1 MLQSIDRLSRRQKQA
16 VLLALD
22 AMLFAASLWLAF
34 AVRLGDPTPN
44 THGNYLWFLG
54 AILLVR
60 TPIFVR
66 MGLYRAVL
74 RQAGPDLTRICL
86 RGTVLSLFVV
96 GSFLFFYAPAG
107 LPRSVVL
114 IEAAISAVLAIGM
127 RESVS
132 NWLQRRTAKAAG
144 SEPVLIYG
152 AGVAGS
158 QLAQALRLGSQLRPV
173 AFVDDEPSK
182 WGLRVSGLPVHPP
195 HAIPEL
201 VARRGIERALL
212 AAPSQ
217 PAAHRST
224 MVRRLE
230 DAGLRVQQV
239 PSMLDLL
246 RGDTQLSDL
255 SDVNSSQLLRRGT
268 VPPDSQLFRQVVPGR
283 SVLVT
288 GAGGSIGAEVCRQ
301 VAALGPKRLVLFERS
316 EYALYQIEMELG
328 ERFPE
333 LEVAAVLGSVLD
345 RERLEATYQR
355 FDVDSVYHAAAYK
368 HVPLVE
374 QNPVEGI
381 ANNVYGTL
389 TAAEVARDCGV
400 QTFVLISTDKAVR
413 PSNVMGASKR
423 VAELA
428 CLMLADKDAEG
439 KPPGTRFA
447 MVRFGN
453 VLDSA
458 GSVVPLF
465 RKQIALGGPVT
476 VTHPEVTRYFM
487 TIPEA
492 AQLVVQASALGAG
505 GEVFLLDMGEPVRIR
520 ELAQRM
526 IDLATAGT
534 NRKIEID
541 YTGLRPGEKLVE
553 ELLVEAAN
561 SQPTA
566 HPKIFKAVESGPP
579 SAVVGAALVRLRRA
593 LERND
598 LGTVYTLLEE
608 LVEGYRAPAEVT
620 DVLARSG
627 SSFSFGQSHVATPEP
642 RAKDQDGPRKG
653 PRPLAG

>member
-1 MLQSIDRLSRRQKQA
+1 MIGIIDRLSRRQKQA
-16 VLLALD
+16 ALLAVDSL
-22 AMLFAASLWLAF
+22 LFAASLWLAF
-34 AVRLGDPTPN
+34 AVRLGDPTPD
-44 THGNYLWFLG
+44 TRGNYLWFLA
-54 AILLVR
+54 AILVVR
-60 TPIFVR
+60 TPIFLR
-66 MGLYRAVL
+66 LGLYRAVL

-96 GSFLFFYAPAG
+96 GSFLFFYAPDN

-114 IEAAISAVLAIGM
+114 IEAAISAVLVIGM

-182 WGLRVSGLPVHPP
+182 WGLRVSGLAVHPP

-201 VARRGIERALL
+201 VERRGIERALL

-239 PSMLDLL
+239 PSMLELL

-255 SDVNSSQLLRRGT
+255 SDVNSSQLLQRGT

-328 ERFPE
+328 ERFPG

-345 RERLEATYQR
+345 RERLCAIYER
-355 FDVDSVYHAAAYK
+355 FEVDSVYHAAAYK

-381 ANNVYGTL
+381 ANNVFGTL

-423 VAELA
+423 IAELG
-428 CLMLADKDAEG
+428 CLMLADKDADG
-439 KPPGTRFA
+439 KPPSTRFA

-520 ELAQRM
+520 DLAERM
-526 IDLATAGT
+526 IALATAGT
-534 NRKIEID
+534 NREIKID

-561 SQPTA
+561 SQPTG

-579 SAVVGAALVRLRRA
+579 SAVVAAALVRLRKA
-593 LERND
+593 LERGD
-598 LGTVYTLLEE
+598 LAAVYTLLEE
-608 LVEGYRAPAEVT
+608 LVEGYRAPDEVN
-620 DVLARSG
+620 DVLERQGAA
-627 SSFSFGQSHVATPEP
+627 FSFGQSHQPDPGRMKRES
-642 RAKDQDGPRKG
+642 KGSHKG

>member
-1 MLQSIDRLSRRQKQA
+1 MLAVDLGLFTFALWVAFALRRSD
-16 VLLALD
+16 LTPD
-22 AMLFAASLWLAF
+22 TGGHFAWLA
-34 AVRLGDPTPN
+34 A
-44 THGNYLWFLG
+44 
-54 AILLVR
+54 AILAIR
-60 TPIFVR
+60 IPIFVR

-86 RGTVLSLFVV
+86 RGTMASLLVLAPILYFV
-96 GSFLFFYAPAG
+96 APPG
-107 LPRSVVL
+107 LPRSVIL
-114 IEAAISAVLAIGM
+114 IEAAISAVLTIAI

-132 NWLQRRTAKAAG
+132 HWLQRRTQKDAA

-158 QLAQALRLGSQLRPV
+158 QLAQALRLGSKLRPI

-182 WGLRVSGLPVHPP
+182 WGLRVSGLTVHAPA
-195 HAIPEL
+195 AIEEI
-201 VARRGIERALL
+201 VERRGISRALL
-212 AAPSQ
+212 AAPSS
-217 PAAHRST
+217 PATQRAA

-230 DAGLRVQQV
+230 EVGLRVQQV
-239 PSMLDLL
+239 PGMLDLL
-246 RGDTQLSDL
+246 RGDTSLAEL
-255 SDVNSSQLLRRGT
+255 RDVHSEDLLRRGT
-268 VPPDSQLFRQVVPGR
+268 VSPDSQLFRQVVPGR

-288 GAGGSIGAEVCRQ
+288 GAGGSIGAEICRQ

-328 ERFPE
+328 EQYPD

-345 RERLEATYQR
+345 RDRVTATYQR
-355 FDVDSVYHAAAYK
+355 FEVDSVYHAAAYK

-381 ANNVYGTL
+381 TNNVFGTL
-389 TAAEVARDCGV
+389 TAAECARDTGV
-400 QTFVLISTDKAVR
+400 QTFILVSTDKAVR

-428 CLMLADKDAEG
+428 CLALSDQSQGA
-439 KPPGTRFA
+439 TRFA

-465 RKQIALGGPVT
+465 RKQIAMGGPVT
-476 VTHPEVTRYFM
+476 VTDPAVTRYFM

-492 AQLVVQASALGAG
+492 AQLVVQASALGSG
-505 GEVFLLDMGEPVRIR
+505 GEVFLLDMGEPVKIR
-520 ELAQRM
+520 DLAERM
-526 IDLATAGT
+526 IELATAGT
-534 NRKIEID
+534 ERKIEIE

-553 ELLVEAAN
+553 ELLVESAN

-566 HPKIFKAVESGPP
+566 HPKIFKAIESGPP
-579 SAVVGAALVRLRRA
+579 TVVVSAALVRLRKA
-593 LERND
+593 LDRND
-598 LGTVYTLLEE
+598 LPTVYRLLEE
-608 LVEGYRAPAEVT
+608 LVEGYAAPAEVN
-620 DVLARSG
+620 DVLERSG
-627 SSFSFGQSHVATPEP
+627 SSFSFGQRQVPTPSP
-642 RAKDQDGPRKG
+642 HP
-653 PRPLAG
+653 PAGETTGTRGSRE

>member
-1 MLQSIDRLSRRQKQA
+1 MPLLDSLNRRQKQV
-16 VLLALD
+16 VLLGLD
-22 AMLFAASLWLAF
+22 AAVFASALWAAF
-34 AVRLGDPTPN
+34 ALRLSDLNPN
-44 THGNYLWFLG
+44 TGGHFGWLLL
-54 AILLVR
+54 AIMAVR
-60 TPIFVR
+60 VPIFIR

-86 RGTVLSLFVV
+86 RGTMASLLLL
-96 GSFLFFYAPAG
+96 GPALYFLAPLG

-114 IEAAISAVLAIGM
+114 IEAAISAVLVIAL
-127 RESVS
+127 RESAS
-132 NWLQRRTAKAAG
+132 HWLQRKTARASD

-158 QLAQALRLGSQLRPV
+158 QLAQALGMGSTLRPV

-182 WGLRVSGLPVHPP
+182 WGLRVGGLPVHAPDSIEKL
-195 HAIPEL
+195 ADS
-201 VARRGIERALL
+201 RGIQRALL
-212 AAPSQ
+212 AAPSS
-217 PAAHRST
+217 PAVQRAS

-239 PSMLDLL
+239 PGILDLL
-246 RGDTQLSDL
+246 RGDTALSDL
-255 SDVNSSQLLRRGT
+255 ADVHSSDLLRRGT

-288 GAGGSIGAEVCRQ
+288 GAGGSIGSEVCRQ
-301 VAALGPKRLVLFERS
+301 VAALGPKRLVLLERS

-328 ERFPE
+328 QRFPE

-345 RERLEATYQR
+345 RERLTATYER
-355 FDVDSVYHAAAYK
+355 FEVDSVYHAAAYK

-374 QNPVEGI
+374 QNPVIGVE
-381 ANNVYGTL
+381 NNVFGTL
-389 TAAEVARDCGV
+389 TAAETARECGV
-400 QTFVLISTDKAVR
+400 QTFILISTDKAVR
-413 PSNVMGASKR
+413 PCNVMGATKR
-423 VAELA
+423 VAELG
-428 CLMLADKDAEG
+428 CLLLSEQQELG
-439 KPPGTRFA
+439 QHNTRFA

-492 AQLVVQASALGAG
+492 AQLVVQASALGSG

-520 ELAQRM
+520 ELAERM

-534 NRKIEID
+534 GRTIDIE

-553 ELLVEAAN
+553 ELLVESAN
-561 SQPTA
+561 SQPTN

-579 SAVVGAALVRLRRA
+579 SAVVAAALVRLRKA
-593 LERND
+593 IERND
-598 LGTVYTLLEE
+598 LGLLYSILEE
-608 LVEGYRAPAEVT
+608 LVEGYQAPKEAN
-620 DVLARSG
+620 DVLERHG
-627 SSFSFGQSHVATPEP
+627 SSFSFGARQVPTPTPQATS
-642 RAKDQDGPRKG
+642 R
-653 PRPLAG
+653 RPLTS